1 MKLVTQLQTV
11 VPGVVAKTHG
21 KDRVDDWGGAGDGG
35 DAVAGLQ
42 KGRRVVKRV
51 VVKRV
56 VAEGGEEGGEE

>member
-35 DAVAGLQ
+35 DAIAGLQ
-42 KGRRVVKRV
+42 KGRRMVQRV

-56 VAEGGEEGGEE
+56 VAEGGCRGW